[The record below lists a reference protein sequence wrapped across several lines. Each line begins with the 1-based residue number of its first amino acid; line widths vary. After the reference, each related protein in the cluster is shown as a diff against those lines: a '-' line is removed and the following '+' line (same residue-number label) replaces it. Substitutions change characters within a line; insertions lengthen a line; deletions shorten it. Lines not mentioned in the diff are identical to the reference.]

1 MVVHCI
7 IFLLSLPI
15 VYNWSHD
22 SKNLLTGWYVLDEVF
37 QAIFITLYD
46 YDFIHISMSFVCT
59 GQVHIR
65 ICYVWHDNSTVATMR
80 IMPISIWPIYDR
92 CVRRKLVR
100 IAIHYFL
107 FEGVWIPRSE
117 MSIGEAEIVGASS
130 GNAVDVWY
138 YDIILVEHVTVHVMM
153 HNNLSD
159 PESNIYI
166 YIYRTQILY
175 WNIMD

>member
-1 MVVHCI
+1 MTVKT
-7 IFLLSLPI
+7 S
-15 VYNWSHD
+15 NWLVCFRRSFPSHFH
-22 SKNLLTGWYVLDEVF
+22 Y
-37 QAIFITLYD
+37 FIWLWFYS
-46 YDFIHISMSFVCT
+46 YINEFCL

-65 ICYVWHDNSTVATMR
+65 ICYVWHDNSTVTTMR

-92 CVRRKLVR
+92 CVRRKLNR

-117 MSIGEAEIVGASS
+117 MSIGEAEILGASS

-138 YDIILVEHVTVHVMM
+138 YDIILVKHVTVHVMM

-166 YIYRTQILY
+166 YIEHKFYTEIS
-175 WNIMD
+175 WISACF